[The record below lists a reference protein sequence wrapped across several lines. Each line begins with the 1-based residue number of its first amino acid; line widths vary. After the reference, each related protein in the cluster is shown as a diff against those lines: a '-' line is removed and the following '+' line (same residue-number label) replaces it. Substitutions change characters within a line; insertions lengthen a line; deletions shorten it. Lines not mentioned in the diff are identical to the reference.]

1 MTWTPSWAIF
11 LFSLSAISFLICIIL
26 ILYFYFCVSIQSS
39 EFLYIFSYLKKLT
52 KIYYSTTARTFVCL
66 CFFLY
71 ISILNLS
78 FSESGSFHYLPISF
92 LFLFRQHKK
101 PKAARN
107 LTKDI
112 FKIVDFTSYQ
122 VYFHFSV
129 IVWQF
134 RIYRIS
140 TIDLY
145 LSNINIRL
153 LCKFGLSY
161 DLFCFMIS
169 KCIHCSNHVMINFLG
184 FSSLVLILR
193 FWINLTVFWLL
204 QTLVKFSNN
213 LQFSVLKHF
222 CLTWAIFVFRNQI
235 STKSRKPSLVY

>member
-1 MTWTPSWAIF
+1 MDHCFFYGPSEIFNVNAKDFTWHEHRHRAIF
-11 LFSLSAISFLICIIL
+11 LFPLSAISFLICIIL

-39 EFLYIFSYLKKLT
+39 EFLYLLSYLKKLT

-78 FSESGSFHYLPISF
+78 FSESGFIPLPIPC

-112 FKIVDFTSYQ
+112 FKIV
-122 VYFHFSV
+122 YFHFSV

-140 TIDLY
+140 TNQYRPIPQQHEY
-145 LSNINIRL
+145 LA
-153 LCKFGLSY
+153 
-161 DLFCFMIS
+161 FM
-169 KCIHCSNHVMINFLG
+169 
-184 FSSLVLILR
+184 
-193 FWINLTVFWLL
+193 
-204 QTLVKFSNN
+204 
-213 LQFSVLKHF
+213 
-222 CLTWAIFVFRNQI
+222 
-235 STKSRKPSLVY
+235 